1 MNKFSLQKSFAGAPE
16 TDIKVSAELHRDIM
30 RAVRLAGPM
39 RKKSLSAWTV
49 PAWLSG
55 MAVTAVAVFYLSQ
68 MTGIEIPTPQ
78 DDPQSVAPVASLLAL
93 GDKLV
98 GLSESAPVPEEELR
112 KELERLK
119 SDLGRFD
126 FRS

>member
-30 RAVRLAGPM
+30 RAVRLAGPT
-39 RKKSLSAWTV
+39 RKKSLSDWAV

-68 MTGIEIPTPQ
+68 MTGVEIPTPQ
-78 DDPQSVAPVASLLAL
+78 
-93 GDKLV
+93 
-98 GLSESAPVPEEELR
+98 E
-112 KELERLK
+112 
-119 SDLGRFD
+119 DL
-126 FRS
+126 

>member
-1 MNKFSLQKSFAGAPE
+1 MNEFSLQKSLASAPE
-16 TDIKVSAELHRDIM
+16 TEVKVSTELHRDIM
-30 RAVRLAGPM
+30 RAVKLAGPT
-39 RKKSLSAWTV
+39 RKKSLSDWAV
-49 PAWLSG
+49 PVWVSG

-68 MTGIEIPTPQ
+68 MTGIEIPTPRH
-78 DDPQSVAPVASLLAL
+78 DPQSVAPVASLRAL